1 METATRVWSLILFL
15 ACCSVTGC
23 QDRAKPVDFPFPA
36 ERIELRPAETES
48 GDGLEEVVCSETEQ
62 KLYLHPPEEGL
73 IGAEDIARAY
83 IVIHPDEGLEVV
95 LCAEFTPSGQKKMEQ
110 LNKTHR
116 NKPVVVLIDG
126 KARRPA
132 DPRIRQMNNT
142 ELAIA
147 GVFSREEAQQLR
159 KEAGK

>member
-1 METATRVWSLILFL
+1 METATRVWPLILFL
-15 ACCSVTGC
+15 GCCSAAGC
-23 QDRAKPVDFPFPA
+23 QDRAKPVDFPFPV
-36 ERIELRPAETES
+36 ERVELRPAEAES
-48 GDGLEEVVCSETEQ
+48 GDGLEEVVTGVTER
-62 KLYLHPPEEGL
+62 KLYLHPPEKGL

-95 LCAEFTPSGQKKMEQ
+95 LCTEFTESGQKKMEQ
-110 LNKTHR
+110 LNKKHR

-126 KARRPA
+126 KARCPA

-147 GVFSREEAQQLR
+147 GVFTREEAQQLR